1 MANPLIINCAM
12 TGMVPT
18 TRDTPHVPVTP
29 RQIIADAVRCYNAGG
44 SIFHLHSRLDD
55 ESPAWEKES
64 YIEIISG
71 IRSAISD
78 PNIVI
83 CVTTSGRVHNTLPC
97 RSDVLNLTGDLKPD
111 MASLTLGSMNF
122 PKQAS
127 INSPDMIHGLARVMA
142 DKGIKPELEAF
153 DIGMIEYSHFL
164 IRKGILSGQS
174 PYFNILLG
182 SLGTLSATPRNLVAI
197 VDALPENAIWA
208 ATGIG
213 QFQFPVQKMS
223 IAMGGHVRVGLEDG
237 IYMDAEKRDLATNA
251 RMVER
256 VVRVAEAMDR
266 PVASPIEIRTMLGL
280 PLPTAESTRISL
292 AISA

>member
-1 MANPLIINCAM
+1 MA
-12 TGMVPT
+12 
-18 TRDTPHVPVTP
+18 
-29 RQIIADAVRCYNAGG
+29 
-44 SIFHLHSRLDD
+44 
-55 ESPAWEKES
+55 EK
-64 YIEIISG
+64 G
-71 IRSAISD
+71 
-78 PNIVI
+78 V
-83 CVTTSGRVHNTLPC
+83 
-97 RSDVLNLTGDLKPD
+97 
-111 MASLTLGSMNF
+111 
-122 PKQAS
+122 
-127 INSPDMIHGLARVMA
+127 
-142 DKGIKPELEAF
+142 KPELEAF

-266 PVASPIEIRTMLGL
+266 PLASPIEIRTMLGL
-280 PLPTAESTRISL
+280 PLRTAGSTHMSL